1 MSVSMKWIRFLLLT
15 AFLAAQGPAG
25 LAQDA
30 DTPSGYPV
38 PRFVSLKVSVAYGRE
53 GPSQEHRI
61 IWRYVREGLPLRV
74 TAEAPGWRRVE
85 DPGGEV
91 TWMHQS
97 LLSGRRTIFIPE
109 ETELRIRPDADANIE
124 ALAEAGAILDLER
137 CADGWCRLEA
147 QGHHGWVRA
156 DAIWGIL
163 PSDLG
168 LDNAEGH
175 SLAALSD
182 PSPHDTADR

>member
-1 MSVSMKWIRFLLLT
+1 MKWILALLLT
-15 AFLAAQGPAG
+15 GFLTALGPAG
-25 LAQDA
+25 FAQEA

-53 GPSQEHRI
+53 GPSQDHRI

-74 TAEAPGWRRVE
+74 TGEAPGWRRVE

-91 TWMHQS
+91 TWMHHS
-97 LLSGRRTIFIPE
+97 LLSGRRTVFIPE
-109 ETELRIRPDADANIE
+109 ETQLRIRPDNDANIE
-124 ALAEAGAILDLER
+124 AVAESGAILDLER

-147 QGHHGWVRA
+147 QGHRGWA
-156 DAIWGIL
+156 QAGAIWGVQ

-168 LDNAEGH
+168 LDDAEAH

-182 PSPHDTADR
+182 PPPHDTADR